1 MDFLKGVAGKVVTGL
16 VALAVIA
23 TAISWWQMDESTRS
37 TLLTGA
43 GRILAWLGVVLVVPW
58 ASFFLIGRVARL
70 ESNGAGAA
78 LVMGYTVIEA
88 AVLAWLFDWSVRGA
102 APWVFFAAATLFAG
116 VYNLFACDWIAEKVA
131 QG

>member
-23 TAISWWQMDESTRS
+23 TVISWWQMDESTRA

-43 GRILAWLGVVLVVPW
+43 GRIFAWLGIVLVVPW
-58 ASFFLIGRVARL
+58 ASFFVIGKVARL
-70 ESNGAGAA
+70 ESNAAGAT
-78 LVMGYTVIEA
+78 LVVAYTAIEA
-88 AVLAWLFDWSVRGA
+88 AVLAWLFEWSVRGA

-116 VYNLFACDWIAEKVA
+116 VYNLFACDWIAEKA
-131 QG
+131 A